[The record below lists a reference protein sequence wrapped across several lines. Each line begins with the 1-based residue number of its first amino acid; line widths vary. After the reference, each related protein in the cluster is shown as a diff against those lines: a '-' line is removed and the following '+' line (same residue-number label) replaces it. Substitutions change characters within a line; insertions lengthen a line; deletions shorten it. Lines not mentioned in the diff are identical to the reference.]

1 MSYYSKNEGKSRK
14 LPEYMSLDEFK
25 KLIKA
30 TARKHHRMAFL
41 LAFASGMRISEI
53 VNLQRDDVDFDK
65 KRIFIRQGKGRRDR
79 IVPLPKGFPKEYIR
93 YIPLKIGIRS
103 LQIAFKRALKKTDI
117 NKPNLHFHSLR
128 HSFAVRCMDV
138 GMPLNQIQ
146 LLLGHEN
153 ISTTSIYLKINPSDA
168 LSKYEEL
175 W

>member
-1 MSYYSKNEGKSRK
+1 MNYYSKNEKKSRK
-14 LPEYMSLDEFK
+14 LPEYINFEEFK
-25 KLIKA
+25 KLIKE
-30 TARKHHRMAFL
+30 TVSKEHR
-41 LAFASGMRISEI
+41 LAFILAFGSGMRISEI
-53 VNLQRDDVDFDK
+53 VNLQRQDVDFEK

-79 IVPLPKGFPKEYIR
+79 IVPLPKGFPKEYLR
-93 YIPLKIGIRS
+93 YIPLKIGIRAF
-103 LQIAFKRALKKTDI
+103 QIAFKKALEKTDI
-117 NKPNLHFHSLR
+117 NNSNLHFHSLR

-168 LSKYEEL
+168 LNKYEEL

>member
-1 MSYYSKNEGKSRK
+1 MSYYSKNEKKSRK

-25 KLIKA
+25 KIIKV
-30 TARKHHRMAFL
+30 TERKHHRLAFL
-41 LAFASGMRISEI
+41 LAFGSGMRISEI
-53 VNLQRDDVDFDK
+53 VNLQKQDVDFEK

-79 IVPLPKGFPKEYIR
+79 IVPLPKGFPKEYLK

-103 LQIAFKRALKKTDI
+103 LQIAFKRALEKAGI
-117 NKPNLHFHSLR
+117 NNSKLHFHSLR

-153 ISTTSIYLKINPSDA
+153 IATTSIYLKINPSDA
-168 LSKYEEL
+168 LNKYEEL